1 MAFLL
6 SYRTTPHSTTGV
18 SPAQLFLGRSVRT
31 RLDLLRPSVSD
42 QVSCSQAKQK
52 KYHDV
57 HVRSRDFFVGQRV
70 YARNYRGG
78 SKWVPGT
85 LVARR
90 GPLSFVVQ
98 VNDGVQWHR
107 HVDQLVESP
116 DSPQDCSSSSVLD
129 VPDHDLVVP
138 SQSVE
143 FPSVPL
149 ATSVQPTVSTTE
161 STVVDTSTSSSD
173 SQPASVES
181 PSTPPR
187 RYPRRS
193 NRRPPLRYTDTSS
206 LPFVSF

>member
-1 MAFLL
+1 M
-6 SYRTTPHSTTGV
+6 
-18 SPAQLFLGRSVRT
+18 
-31 RLDLLRPSVSD
+31 
-42 QVSCSQAKQK
+42 
-52 KYHDV
+52 
-57 HVRSRDFFVGQRV
+57 GQRV

-143 FPSVPL
+143 LPSVPL

-161 STVVDTSTSSSD
+161 STVVDTPTSSD

-187 RYPRRS
+187 RYPRRD
-193 NRRPPLRYTDTSS
+193 NRHPPLRYTDTSS